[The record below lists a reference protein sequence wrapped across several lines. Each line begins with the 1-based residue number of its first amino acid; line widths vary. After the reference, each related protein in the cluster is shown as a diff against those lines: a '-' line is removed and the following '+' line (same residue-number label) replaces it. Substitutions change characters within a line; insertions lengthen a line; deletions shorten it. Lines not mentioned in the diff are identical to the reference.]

1 MIRNLLILLTITISS
16 WANAQ
21 QADKSIVVMELF
33 TSQGCSSCP
42 PADELLDAIK
52 EKYKDDNV
60 FVLSYHVDYWN
71 RLGWKDPFSTEGFT
85 DYQRDYA
92 QQFNSR
98 SIYTPQLVVN
108 GSEHFTGS
116 NSSKAVSAIRNYSKQ
131 TTNNTIQLK
140 DIKRKDEIIAIN
152 YEVEGG
158 VFEQITLALV
168 VSERITKIKRG
179 ENRNRTL
186 KNSNIVANRVIS
198 TKDIDSIEITIPD
211 WVEDK
216 DELTIIAYTQN
227 NKLITTGAA
236 KVSI

>member
-1 MIRNLLILLTITISS
+1 MIRNLLILLTIIISS

-52 EKYKDDNV
+52 EKYKNDNV

-71 RLGWKDPFSTEGFT
+71 RLGWKDPFSAEGFT

-116 NSSKAVSAIRNYSKQ
+116 NGTKAVSAISNYSKLK
-131 TTNNTIQLK
+131 TNNTIQLK
-140 DIKRKDEIIAIN
+140 NVQRKGETIAIN
-152 YEVEGG
+152 YKVEGET
-158 VFEQITLALV
+158 FEQITLALV
-168 VSERITKIKRG
+168 VSERITKIGRG

-186 KNSNIVANRVIS
+186 KNSNIVANRIIR
-198 TKDIDSIEITIPD
+198 TTPTDSVQIAIPD

>member
-16 WANAQ
+16 WTYAQ
-21 QADKSIVVMELF
+21 QTNESIVVMELF

-42 PADELLDAIK
+42 PADELLDVIK
-52 EKYKDDNV
+52 EKYQDDNV

-71 RLGWKDPFSTEGFT
+71 RLGWKDPFSTAGFT

-92 QQFNSR
+92 YQFNSR

-116 NSSKAVSAIRNYSKQ
+116 NSRKAVSAIQNYSKLK
-131 TTNNTIQLK
+131 TSNSIRLK
-140 DIKRKDEIIAIN
+140 DVQRKDNAIEIN
-152 YEVEGG
+152 YDVKGDT
-158 VFEQITLALV
+158 FKQITLALI
-168 VSERITKIKRG
+168 VSERVTKIGRG

-186 KNSNIVANRVIS
+186 KNTNIVANRIVGSKEADSVSIS
-198 TKDIDSIEITIPD
+198 IPD
-211 WVEDK
+211 WIEDK

-227 NKLITTGAA
+227 DKLITTGAS
-236 KVSI
+236 KVQI

>member
-1 MIRNLLILLTITISS
+1 MIRNLFILLTITISGLVT
-16 WANAQ
+16 AQ
-21 QADKSIVVMELF
+21 DDGDAIVVMELF

-52 EKYKDDNV
+52 EKYEDNNV

-71 RLGWKDPFSTEGFT
+71 RLGWRDPFSDAAFS

-116 NSSKAVSAIRNYSKQ
+116 NSTKALAAIRKYSTSKII
-131 TTNNTIQLK
+131 NTIKLTDLK
-140 DIKRKDEIIAIN
+140 KEDDQIVIEYN
-152 YEVEGG
+152 VEGSTFDQ
-158 VFEQITLALV
+158 VTFALV
-168 VSERITKIKRG
+168 VSERTTKIGRG

-186 KNSNIVANRVIS
+186 KNTNIVINRLVKEDVS
-198 TKDIDSIEITIPD
+198 GLVTLSIPD
-211 WVEDK
+211 WISNN
-216 DELTIIAYTQN
+216 DELLIIAYTQN
-227 NKLITTGAA
+227 DELKTTGAT
-236 KVSI
+236 KINI

>member
-21 QADKSIVVMELF
+21 QGDKSIVVMELF

-52 EKYKDDNV
+52 EKYKDGNV

-116 NSSKAVSAIRNYSKQ
+116 NGTKAVSAISNYSKLK
-131 TTNNTIQLK
+131 TNNTIQLK
-140 DIKRKDEIIAIN
+140 NVQRKGETIAIN
-152 YEVEGG
+152 YKVEGET
-158 VFEQITLALV
+158 FEQITLALV
-168 VSERITKIKRG
+168 VSERITKIGRG

-186 KNSNIVANRVIS
+186 KNSNIVANRIIR
-198 TKDIDSIEITIPD
+198 TTPTDSVQIAIPD